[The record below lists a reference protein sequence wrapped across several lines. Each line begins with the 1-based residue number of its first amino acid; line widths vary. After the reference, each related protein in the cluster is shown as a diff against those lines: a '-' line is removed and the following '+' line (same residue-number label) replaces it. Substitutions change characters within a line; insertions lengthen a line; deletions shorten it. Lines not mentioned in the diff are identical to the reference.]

1 MSGRLVILPHKSWNV
16 WNQDNREKVARDE
29 RLNREELEGKERKE
43 KECVQE
49 RNLEQL
55 LGFKRDSCE
64 IEDVNAVGATN
75 NDEQDQPFRLF
86 GDLEEQER
94 KNQELLAA
102 KRLQEEKELL
112 AKRRAGIAP
121 WALGDGLAEM
131 AGTNQQPWYLK
142 KQSQPSNGHNTIS
155 SSSSAGP
162 SGNGITT
169 VNEIVAKERDEL
181 LKVKL
186 DPMRTLLKSK
196 VTTEGSCS
204 SSSSSIGRTSRDM
217 DSNRVLALLG
227 GATANE
233 YSSSSSSS
241 SRDDSNLPT
250 AVRGSQQ
257 DMTNSNNVNS
267 SSSSSSSSTSSS
279 GMPQSQKHG
288 HDIAVLDDRSDKHH
302 HRHKKHKKDKD
313 KGKEKDKEKD
323 KKKKRKADKDH
334 GESDPSSGSSI
345 AKHVKT
351 EGTAKQVKT
360 EEHDDVI
367 SALRR
372 KRLDREQVERRRAS
386 LLLAQVEMYGTVGLE
401 EKNVRYHSQY
411 NPTLA
416 RPPHR

>member
-49 RNLEQL
+49 HNLEQL
-55 LGFKRDSCE
+55 LGFKRDTSDKN
-64 IEDVNAVGATN
+64 DVDVVEESN
-75 NDEQDQPFRLF
+75 NDPNQQPFRLF

-94 KNQELLAA
+94 KNQEQLAA
-102 KRLQEEKELL
+102 KKLQEEKELL

-131 AGTNQQPWYLK
+131 TGTNQQPWYLK
-142 KQSQPSNGHNTIS
+142 KQQPQSTNDNNIINNS
-155 SSSSAGP
+155 SSSGS
-162 SGNGITT
+162 SGNGVMT

-186 DPMRTLLKSK
+186 DPMRRLLKAK
-196 VTTEGSCS
+196 RTVDNGSNCR
-204 SSSSSIGRTSRDM
+204 GEM

-227 GATANE
+227 GPTANE
-233 YSSSSSSS
+233 F
-241 SRDDSNLPT
+241 
-250 AVRGSQQ
+250 
-257 DMTNSNNVNS
+257 NS
-267 SSSSSSSSTSSS
+267 SSSSSSSGSKLESSS
-279 GMPQSQKHG
+279 GISGIKGSPLDMIHPNDVHKSNSSNGVFPDQKH
-288 HDIAVLDDRSDKHH
+288 DNVVLDNHNDHDKHH
-302 HRHKKHKKDKD
+302 HHHHEKHKKHKDKD
-313 KGKEKDKEKD
+313 KEKDKEK
-323 KKKKRKADKDH
+323 KKEKKRKSDSDH
-334 GESDPSSGSSI
+334 REDEPSCMHTINQWNAERNVESI
-345 AKHVKT
+345 AKPLKS
-351 EGTAKQVKT
+351 
-360 EEHDDVI
+360 EEHDDVM

-386 LLLAQVEMYGTVGLE
+386 LLLAQVEMYGTAGLD

-416 RPPHR
+416 RPSHK